1 MLNCSDTEVMPPA
14 RMQTQQALRMNTLFP
29 QGYKAGHN
37 WTKTGTLTGM
47 SVIFVCVCMSVCYGR
62 EVLEYKSLST
72 CSTHPT

>member
-37 WTKTGTLTGM
+37 WTRTGMLTGM
-47 SVIFVCVCMSVCYGR
+47 SVMHVRLCVYACLCGM
-62 EVLEYKSLST
+62 EEKF
-72 CSTHPT
+72 